1 MKRDQI
7 TTPETPPIKDYQA
20 AFAILLNDIAKRA
33 HRLDRKAAAILEKA
47 KAGSLEVSLL
57 DAVNLMRES
66 KTLLSVLPMA
76 ARAREK
82 QAKREAKK
90 GGKR

>member
-7 TTPETPPIKDYQA
+7 TIPETPPLKDYQA
-20 AFAILLNDIAKRA
+20 AFAILLNEIAKRA
-33 HRLDRKAAAILEKA
+33 HRLDLKAADILEKA

-57 DAVNLMRES
+57 DAVNLMHES

-76 ARAREK
+76 AKACER

-90 GGKR
+90 GAKR